1 MIIIIIII
9 KNNNNNNGVW
19 NKEMWYSYNE
29 ER

>member
-1 MIIIIIII
+1 MIIIIII